1 MFECVVCGD
10 RTNSFRYGT
19 RYDGD
24 FVPLCSRRCRR
35 TFFDAPMQFLPLL
48 EELQLVG

>member
-19 RYDGD
+19 RHEGD
-24 FVPLCSRRCRR
+24 YVPLCSRRCRGS
-35 TFFDAPMQFLPLL
+35 FLEDPSQFLPLL
-48 EELQLVG
+48 EELPLVG